1 VEIEFLERNN
11 KFRTGWMLY
20 VLIIQLIMTI
30 IGLSFFGVY
39 LGTKLDPEG
48 NGQLV
53 YGAIGLFL
61 GIVFSF
67 ITLLKFVKSEA
78 DRERRAQN

>member
-1 VEIEFLERNN
+1 LEQN
-11 KFRTGWMLY
+11 KKLRTGWMLY

-30 IGLSFFGVY
+30 VGLSFFGVY
-39 LGTKLDPEG
+39 VGTKIDPDG

-53 YGAIGLFL
+53 YGALGLFF
-61 GIVFSF
+61 GIFFSF
-67 ITLLKFVKSEA
+67 ITLFKFVKSEA